1 MGIIYLDNA
10 ATSYPKPEC
19 VYRAMDDFNRQM
31 GGNPGRGASRKT
43 MTSNSILLDTR
54 EALASLF
61 NIPDSTRIA
70 FCLNI
75 TEALNT
81 GLKGILKPG
90 DHVITTSMEHN
101 ATARPLLSLTRKG
114 IEWSMAKCSSDGS
127 LDPDDIRRLI
137 QPNTR
142 MICVLHASNV
152 TGTIMP
158 VREIGAIAE
167 EHNLLFMVDS
177 AQTAG
182 VLPLD
187 VAECHIDLL
196 AFTGHKC
203 LLGPQGTG
211 GLYVGP
217 GVEIEPLKEG
227 GTGSLSE
234 ELNQPAFMPDH
245 LEAGTPNTPGIAG
258 LGAGVGF
265 ILSTGRE
272 NIRNHEKRL
281 TEALIQGLREI
292 DGVHIYGPLDVE
304 RRTAIVS
311 FNIEGMDCGEVSMRL
326 DHEYGIIT
334 RSGLHCAP
342 LAHRTLGTLQQ
353 GTCRLS
359 PGYFSTDMEIEKVL
373 RAVYAIART

>member
-1 MGIIYLDNA
+1 MGIIYFDNA

-19 VYRAMDDFNRQM
+19 VYRAVDDFNRQM

-81 GLKGILKPG
+81 GLKGLLKPG

-196 AFTGHKC
+196 AFTGHKG

-234 ELNQPAFMPDH
+234 ELTQPGFMPDH

-292 DGVHIYGPLDVE
+292 DGVHIYGSLDVE

>member
-1 MGIIYLDNA
+1 
-10 ATSYPKPEC
+10 
-19 VYRAMDDFNRQM
+19 
-31 GGNPGRGASRKT
+31 

>member
-1 MGIIYLDNA
+1 LGIIYLDNA

-19 VYRAMDDFNRQM
+19 VYRAVDDFNRQM

>member
-19 VYRAMDDFNRQM
+19 VYRAVDDFNRQM

-326 DHEYGIIT
+326 DHEYGIVS

-342 LAHRTLGTLQQ
+342 LAHRTLGTLRQ
-353 GTCRLS
+353 GACRLS
-359 PGYFSTDMEIEKVL
+359 PGYFSTDMEIEKVIQ
-373 RAVYAIART
+373 AVYTIART

>member
-19 VYRAMDDFNRQM
+19 VYRAVDDFNRQM

-265 ILSTGRE
+265 ILSTGLE
-272 NIRNHEKRL
+272 NIRSHERRL
-281 TEALIQGLREI
+281 TEVLIRGLQGI
-292 DGVHIYGPLDVE
+292 DGVNIYGPLDVE

>member
-19 VYRAMDDFNRQM
+19 VYRAVDDFNRQM

-342 LAHRTLGTLQQ
+342 LAHRTLGTLRQ
-353 GTCRLS
+353 GACRLS
-359 PGYFSTDMEIEKVL
+359 PGYFSTDIEIEKVL

>member
-19 VYRAMDDFNRQM
+19 VYCAVDDFNRQM

>member
-19 VYRAMDDFNRQM
+19 VYRAVDDFNRQM

-234 ELNQPAFMPDH
+234 ELTQPGFMPDH

>member
-19 VYRAMDDFNRQM
+19 VYRAVDDFNRQM

-292 DGVHIYGPLDVE
+292 DGVHIYGSLDVE

>member
-265 ILSTGRE
+265 ILSTGLE
-272 NIRNHEKRL
+272 NIRSHERRL
-281 TEALIQGLREI
+281 TEVLIRGLQGI
-292 DGVHIYGPLDVE
+292 DGVNIYGPLDVE

>member
-19 VYRAMDDFNRQM
+19 VYRAVDDFNRQM

>member
-19 VYRAMDDFNRQM
+19 VYRAVDDFNRQM

-265 ILSTGRE
+265 ILSTGLE
-272 NIRNHEKRL
+272 NIRSHERRL
-281 TEALIQGLREI
+281 TEVLIRGLQGI
-292 DGVHIYGPLDVE
+292 DGVNIYGPLDIE

>member
-19 VYRAMDDFNRQM
+19 VYRAVDDFNRQM

-311 FNIEGMDCGEVSMRL
+311 FNIEGMDCGDVSMRL